1 MSENLITLKGLS
13 KSFGKK
19 TVLSNLNLEIR
30 KGEIYAIV
38 GNNGAG
44 KTTLIKMLCNQLKPN
59 EGQIVFSK
67 KGIKVGTLIESPGLF
82 GDMTAFNNL
91 KAKALCLGYKYTDE
105 QLNDLLELVSL
116 SDTGKKTANKFS
128 MGMKQRLGIALALVG
143 EPEVLML
150 DEPTN
155 SLDPQ
160 GINEVRKLIEKINKE
175 TGVTIIISSHILEEL
190 YKVATRF
197 CIIHRGQVIK
207 EIATEDLKEE
217 IGDMH
222 IDDYYLKTLEEFDKT
237 L

>member
-1 MSENLITLKGLS
+1 MSENLICVRGLT
-13 KSFGKK
+13 KTFGKK

-44 KTTLIKMLCNQLKPN
+44 KTTLIRMLCNQLKKN
-59 EGQIVFSK
+59 EGEIVFSK
-67 KGIKVGTLIESPGLF
+67 KNLKVGTLIESPGLF

-91 KAKALCLGYKYTDE
+91 KAKALCLGYKYTNE

-116 SDTGKKTANKFS
+116 GDTGKKLVSKFS
-128 MGMKQRLGIALALVG
+128 MGMKQRLGIALALIG
-143 EPEVLML
+143 DPDVLML

-160 GINEVRKLIEKINKE
+160 GINEVRKLIEKINREK
-175 TGVTIIISSHILEEL
+175 GVTIIISSHILEEL
-190 YKVATRF
+190 FKVATRF

-222 IDDYYLKTLEEFDKT
+222 IDDYYLKTLEDFDKS

>member
-1 MSENLITLKGLS
+1 MSENLICVRGLT
-13 KSFGKK
+13 KTFGKK

-44 KTTLIKMLCNQLKPN
+44 KTTLIRMLCNQLKQN
-59 EGQIVFSK
+59 EGEIVFSK
-67 KGIKVGTLIESPGLF
+67 KNLKVGTLIESPGLF

-91 KAKALCLGYKYTDE
+91 KAKALCLGYKYTNE

-116 SDTGKKTANKFS
+116 GDTGKKLVSKFS
-128 MGMKQRLGIALALVG
+128 MGMKQRLGIALALIG
-143 EPEVLML
+143 DPDVLML

-160 GINEVRKLIEKINKE
+160 GINEVRKLIEKINREK
-175 TGVTIIISSHILEEL
+175 GVTIIISSHILEEL

-207 EIATEDLKEE
+207 EIATEDLKKECD
-217 IGDMH
+217 DMR
-222 IDDYYLKTLEEFDKT
+222 IDEYYLKTLEEFDKT

>member
-1 MSENLITLKGLS
+1 MSENLICVRGLT
-13 KSFGKK
+13 KTFGKK
-19 TVLSNLNLEIR
+19 TVLSNLNLDIK

-44 KTTLIKMLCNQLKPN
+44 KTTLIRMLCNQLKQN
-59 EGQIVFSK
+59 EGEIVFSK
-67 KGIKVGTLIESPGLF
+67 KNLKVGTLIESPGLF

-91 KAKALCLGYKYTDE
+91 KAKALCLGYKYTNE

-116 SDTGKKTANKFS
+116 GDTGKKLVSKFS

-143 EPEVLML
+143 EPDVLML

-160 GINEVRKLIEKINKE
+160 GINEVRKLIEKINREK
-175 TGVTIIISSHILEEL
+175 GVTIIISSHILEEL

-207 EIATEDLKEE
+207 EIATEDLKKEC
-217 IGDMH
+217 GDMR
-222 IDDYYLKTLEEFDKT
+222 IDEYYLKTLEDFDKS